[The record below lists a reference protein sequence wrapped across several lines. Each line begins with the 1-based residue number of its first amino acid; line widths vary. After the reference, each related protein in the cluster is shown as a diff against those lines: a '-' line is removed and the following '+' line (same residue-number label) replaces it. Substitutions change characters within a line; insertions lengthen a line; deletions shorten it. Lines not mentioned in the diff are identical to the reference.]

1 MKKHVKAT
9 ERRDSMVKCEEM
21 LFDGACKNPVRL
33 SMCDCPMGTVF
44 IKRLVP
50 PERSGCLAIAT
61 SHG

>member
-50 PERSGCLAIAT
+50 PER
-61 SHG
+61 